1 MKDLLLMKGARR
13 LVTVCGNLKAGE
25 EVVIV
30 TDFAT
35 MDVAKAVAS
44 AALEITD
51 NVNVLVMPVR
61 RIDGEEPPAP
71 IAAAMKQADLLFTP
85 VKHSITHTFA
95 VRDALGAGARG
106 IMLTQYN
113 TTMLEKGGVFGD
125 FAGIEPLCRKVGE
138 LLGSADKVHL
148 TTPNG
153 TNLKLSVKGR
163 PANPHCGIVRKP
175 GDFTTVP
182 NIETSSSPVLGSAE
196 GVIVADASVP
206 YYGIGLLE
214 EPVRFTVAGG
224 RVTKIEGGR
233 QAKDLD
239 KLLAKQG
246 APEVYNIAQISFGL
260 NPDCPME
267 GVMLHDEGVYG
278 TAHIGIGTSVLLGGE
293 VKTLTHFDALMWM
306 PTLELDGKVVLR
318 DGEWLVPEAG
328 VIHAEKAAA

>member
-1 MKDLLLMKGARR
+1 MKEFSLMKGARR

-35 MDVAKAVAS
+35 MDVAKAVAK
-44 AALEITD
+44 AALEISD
-51 NVNVLVMPVR
+51 NVNVLIMPVR
-61 RIDGEEPPAP
+61 TIDGQEPPAP
-71 IAAAMKQADLLFTP
+71 IAAAMKKADLIFTP

-95 VRDALGAGARG
+95 VRDALGEGARA

-113 TTMLEKGGVFGD
+113 TSMLERGGVFGD
-125 FAGIEPLCRKVGE
+125 FEGIEPLCRKVGD
-138 LLGSADKVHL
+138 LLGSADKVRL

-153 TNLKLSVKGR
+153 TDLTLSVKDR
-163 PANPHCGIVRKP
+163 PSNPHCGIVRKS

-206 YYGIGLLE
+206 YYGIGVLE
-214 EPVRFTVAGG
+214 EPIRFTVANG

-233 QAKDLD
+233 QARELD

-278 TAHIGIGTSVLLGGE
+278 TSHIGIGTSVLLGGE
-293 VKTLTHFDALMWM
+293 VKTLTHFDALMWL
-306 PTLELDGKVVLR
+306 PTLELDGKIVLR
-318 DGEWLVPEAG
+318 DGEWLVPEAS
-328 VIHAEKAAA
+328 VVQDRQAAA